1 MNVTLPNGTVIQGVP
16 EGTTK
21 EQVMQKA
28 IAGGLAKAEDFG
40 LPSQNQQP
48 TAGMVRSGNID
59 LHNRPVVK
67 NPDGSISTVRSMS
80 ANFDGNEV
88 LIPTVSDDGRIMSD
102 DEAIDN
108 YRRTGRHLGMFS
120 SPEAATAYAESLH
133 NQQADEYLPQLAQP
147 QTPTNQLAAG
157 LAGLGANLS
166 QSRANDEAEA
176 KGFRDRVIDAVTGES
191 RMTPEME
198 NLQPVGNAPELN
210 EFTGNAFRAGL
221 AQLFGSDAS
230 QEKIFQSMGG
240 RLRQDEKGNVIVSL
254 PSGDYAMNKPG
265 VSPQDITSFAA
276 NALAFTPAARAGS
289 ILGATGKSAATD
301 LALQGGVQAA
311 GGENIDP
318 VRVGLSAGIGGASK
332 GIENAVS
339 AAARSS
345 LGSMSPEAKAAVEFS
360 EQNNVPLMTTD
371 LLKPGT
377 NIGAQA
383 RTLAERV
390 PYAGTGG
397 LRAKQQEAR
406 EGLVKTF
413 SDGVGGISDAE
424 LYRSAS
430 RGQQQFIDAAGKRYD
445 RIINAMGDTPVDITN
460 TVKAIDTQI
469 TKLTRPGVSQDR
481 SAVNVLQQFKDDITS
496 GANNLQ
502 LARENRTNLRKR
514 FMAAPDEVDRDTLE
528 KAAQSVYSA
537 YTTDMKKA
545 VANTLGP
552 QEAMNMARADRSWAK
567 FNDMMSNTR
576 VQKAI
581 QSGRTTPE
589 DMTKLIFSQSPAE
602 RSQLYRLLDDNG
614 RQNARGAIVQHAMD
628 KATDASGNLSVEKF
642 INDMHRNRKQ
652 AESFFKGE
660 NAKQLDGMMK
670 YLNDTR
676 HAPVAAANP
685 MTGQLASPTAA
696 LAAFG
701 SLTNPMIAKAVA
713 VAAGFGLSGRAYE
726 SRMARNAF
734 LRLANTPKGSTAY
747 DRAISRVSE
756 AITPIIQTSAQEVTN
771 R

>member
-1 MNVTLPNGTVIQGVP
+1 
-16 EGTTK
+16 
-21 EQVMQKA
+21 MQKA

-40 LPSQNQQP
+40 MPAQTQQQP
-48 TAGMVRSGNID
+48 QD
-59 LHNRPVVK
+59 
-67 NPDGSISTVRSMS
+67 
-80 ANFDGNEV
+80 
-88 LIPTVSDDGRIMSD
+88 
-102 DEAIDN
+102 
-108 YRRTGRHLGMFS
+108 
-120 SPEAATAYAESLH
+120 
-133 NQQADEYLPQLAQP
+133 P

-166 QSRANDEAEA
+166 QSRANDEADA
-176 KGFRDRVIDAVTGES
+176 KGFRDRVIDAFTGES
-191 RMTPEME
+191 RMTPAMTD
-198 NLQPVGNAPELN
+198 LQPVGNAPELN

-240 RLRQDEKGNVIVSL
+240 RLSQDEKGNVIVSL

-265 VSPQDITSFAA
+265 ISPQDITSFSANMAA
-276 NALAFTPAARAGS
+276 LTPAARAVS
-289 ILGATGKSAATD
+289 VLGATGKSAATD
-301 LALQGGVQAA
+301 LALQGMVQAA
-311 GGENIDP
+311 GGESIDP
-318 VRVGLSAGIGGASK
+318 VRLGLSAGIGGAAK
-332 GIENAVS
+332 GIENTVS

-345 LGSMSPEAKAAVEFS
+345 LGSMSPEAKAATEFAD
-360 EQNNVPLMTTD
+360 QRNLPLMTTD
-371 LLKPGT
+371 VITPGT
-377 NIGAQA
+377 NIGKQA
-383 RTLAERV
+383 RALAERI

-397 LRAKQQEAR
+397 MRRDQQTAR
-406 EGLVKTF
+406 EGFVQTF
-413 SDGVGGISDAE
+413 SDGVGGISDAQ

-430 RGQQQFIDAAGKRYD
+430 QGQQKFIKAAGDRYQ
-445 RIINAMGDTPVDITN
+445 RIINAMGDSPVDITN
-460 TVKAIDTQI
+460 TVKSIDDQI
-469 TKLTRPGVSQDR
+469 AKLTRPGASQDR

-514 FMAAPDEVDRDTLE
+514 FMAAPDEVDRDVLE
-528 KAAQSVYSA
+528 KAAQSVYNA

-552 QEAMNMARADRSWAK
+552 QEAANMARADRSWAK

-581 QSGRTTPE
+581 QSGSTTPE
-589 DMTKLIFSQSPAE
+589 DMTRLIFSQSPAE

-628 KATDASGNLSVEKF
+628 KATDASGNISVEKF

-652 AESFFKGE
+652 ASTFFRGE
-660 NAKQLDGMMK
+660 HGKQLDGVMK
-670 YLNDTR
+670 YLDSTR
-676 HAPVAAANP
+676 QAATAAASPLTGQMLAGPTALVTALTSAMNPAVAKVAAA
-685 MTGQLASPTAA
+685 G
-696 LAAFG
+696 
-701 SLTNPMIAKAVA
+701 VA
-713 VAAGFGLSGRAYE
+713 TGLSGRAYE
-726 SRMARNAF
+726 SRLMRNAL

-747 DRAISRVSE
+747 DKAISRVSE